1 MRLEFGEKPERFN
14 KKQKVEDLNGKGGGD
29 GFSGPEFEAGV
40 AALAEILKVAW
51 SKHPLHPCHLFLGAM
66 AS

>member
-40 AALAEILKVAW
+40 AALAEILKVAQSEHLW
-51 SKHPLHPCHLFLGAM
+51 HPCHLLLGAM

>member
-14 KKQKVEDLNGKGGGD
+14 KKKEVENLNGGGKAGD

-40 AALAEILKVAW
+40 AALAEILKVTD
-51 SKHPLHPCHLFLGAM
+51 
-66 AS
+66 